1 MRLILSLE
9 IWEEEDNIA
18 IDRDIPCLIYA
29 YMPSTRFIKKD
40 SNASDAEVASE
51 LASEL
56 SSGERGYL
64 EVVESQ
70 VVDFINNYAND

>member
-1 MRLILSLE
+1 
-9 IWEEEDNIA
+9 
-18 IDRDIPCLIYA
+18 
-29 YMPSTRFIKKD
+29 MPSTRFIKKD